1 MDINETLIKMIT
13 NSDRNGAKRI
23 IEEWGSEHG
32 YENLL
37 VEVLG
42 PTLRRVGEMWRG
54 DEFSLAHAYIA
65 SKIVEDAL
73 EKYEQEKGDV
83 LAGVTGKGPVVLGN
97 IEDDCHP
104 LGRKIVVSFLK
115 ANSWDVHDL
124 GIDVEAK
131 TFVDEAVRVG
141 AKVIGVS
148 AMIFTTA
155 ENIREVRAEIDN
167 KGMKGR
173 IQLAVGGAVF
183 RLRPELVE
191 QVGGD
196 GTAKDAI
203 EAPALFTRLWDLAVL
218 NEEGSNE

>member
-1 MDINETLIKMIT
+1 MDIHEALIKMIS
-13 NSDRNGAKRI
+13 NSDRDGAKRI
-23 IEEWGSEHG
+23 IEVWGSLHG

-42 PTLRRVGEMWRG
+42 PTLKKVGEMWHG

-65 SKIVEDAL
+65 SKIAEDAL
-73 EKYEQEKGDV
+73 EKYERERGEV
-83 LAGVTGKGPVVLGN
+83 LAGVTANGPVILGN

-104 LGRKIVVSFLK
+104 LGRKIVVTFLK
-115 ANSWDVHDL
+115 ANGWDVHDL
-124 GIDVEAK
+124 GIDIEAK

-155 ENIREVRAEIDN
+155 ENIQKVRAEIDN
-167 KGMKGR
+167 KGMKGKSM
-173 IQLAVGGAVF
+173 LAVGGAVF
-183 RLRPELVE
+183 RLRPELVK

-196 GTAKDAI
+196 GTAEDAI
-203 EAPALFTRLWDLAVL
+203 EAPELFTNLLKLAVQ
-218 NEEGSNE
+218 NEGSSNE